1 MKRAAPAPHP
11 PMTNERSL
19 AYGRVMKT
27 LEDLGPAKL
36 HDLER
41 QRVRQAAD
49 TLLFAPPED
58 PGAFDAI
65 ADIEHLVRFLTES
78 GRWTPE
84 TAGRLADD
92 VTACGPGLVGG
103 LPVRERAA

>member
-1 MKRAAPAPHP
+1 
-11 PMTNERSL
+11 MTSDRSL

-49 TLLFAPPED
+49 ALLFAMPTDTGIDEAAVD
-58 PGAFDAI
+58 I
-65 ADIEHLVRFLTES
+65 ARLTGFLVES
-78 GRWTPE
+78 ERWTPE
-84 TAGRLADD
+84 TAARLADD
-92 VTACGPGLVGG
+92 VVACGPGVG
-103 LPVRERAA
+103 AAAA

>member
-1 MKRAAPAPHP
+1 
-11 PMTNERSL
+11 MTSERSL

-49 TLLFAPPED
+49 TLLFATPEEPD
-58 PGAFDAI
+58 VVDALS
-65 ADIEHLVRFLTES
+65 DIEQLTRFLVDS
-78 GRWTPE
+78 GRWNAE
-84 TAGRLADD
+84 TAARLADD
-92 VTACGPGLVGG
+92 VSACGPDFLGG
-103 LPVRERAA
+103 PIHERAA